1 MLQYYPPICDLR
13 HTNFTKV
20 DFMNE
25 ISQIG
30 LSQIKFEIINTPKM
44 DNRVHV
50 LAYNPLLQHFPIKY
64 QFGHNFTVLTSITSG
79 IRDFTEH

>member
-25 ISQIG
+25 ISKIG

-44 DNRVHV
+44 DNHVHE
-50 LAYNPLLQHFPIKY
+50 F
-64 QFGHNFTVLTSITSG
+64 
-79 IRDFTEH
+79 